1 MKCFRCLV
9 TSFACLF
16 LGTFY
21 LNGQRLWTL
30 EECIAYAYQNNLT
43 IKRQM
48 LQTEIAK
55 NNYQQSYYDLL
66 PDLGAGAS
74 HNIGK
79 GRVADYTSFSYSN
92 EVNAG
97 SMGLRSNVVVSSGF
111 QKINTIRAQKY
122 AFLSA
127 KEQLERTKNSVAL
140 AIASAYLQIL
150 FDREYYEITKSQA
163 EITKQQL
170 DRTRKLYEVGNVAR
184 GSLLE
189 MEASYAAELVS
200 VTNAKNKLDLSYLS
214 LAQMLDLD
222 TVRNFAVAIPEVVV
236 PDTFTENPDSI
247 FLLAVETMPEIKSAR
262 YALEKSKSQL
272 SMARGSRLPQ
282 LSLTADYYTQYNL
295 KAERP
300 IDPQNPLIT
309 EKYPIADQLNDKL
322 YKQLSLNLSIPI
334 FMRYQIQT
342 NISNA
347 KIGQLDAEYQ
357 LRQTI
362 LDLRK
367 EIEQAYADALASFES
382 YRSRQEA
389 LKSQEENFKYVQ
401 QKYEVG
407 LISAI
412 DYNIAKNNYLKA
424 QSDLLQAKYQFVFNM
439 KVLDFYKG
447 KRLSL

>member
-1 MKCFRCLV
+1 MLL
-9 TSFACLF
+9 TMSFLS
-16 LGTFY
+16 
-21 LNGQRLWTL
+21 GQRLWTL

-48 LQTEIAK
+48 LQTEIAR
-55 NNYQQSYYDLL
+55 NNYQQSYFDLL
-66 PDLGAGAS
+66 PDFGAGAS

-97 SMGLRSNVVVSSGF
+97 SMGLRSNVVLFSGF

-127 KEQLERTKNSVAL
+127 REQLEHTRNSVAL

-163 EITKQQL
+163 ELSKLQL
-170 DRTRKLYEVGNVAR
+170 ERTRKLYEVGNVAR

-200 VTNAKNKLDLSYLS
+200 VTNARNKLDLSYLS

-222 TVRNFAVAIPEVVV
+222 TVKNFAVAIPEVAV
-236 PDTFTENPDSI
+236 PDSFHENPDSI
-247 FLLAVETMPEIKSAR
+247 FMLAVENMPEIKSAR
-262 YALEKSKSQL
+262 YALEKAKSQL
-272 SMARGSRLPQ
+272 SIAQGSRLPQ
-282 LSLTADYYTQYNL
+282 LSLTADYYTQYNVN
-295 KAERP
+295 AERP
-300 IDPQNPLIT
+300 IDPNNPTIT
-309 EKYPIADQLNDKL
+309 EKYPIRDQLNDKL
-322 YKQLSLNLSIPI
+322 YKQLSINLSIPI
-334 FMRYQIQT
+334 FTRYQIQT
-342 NISNA
+342 NVSNA
-347 KIGQLDAEYQ
+347 KIGQLDAEYM
-357 LRQTI
+357 LRQTM

-382 YRSRQEA
+382 YQSRKEA
-389 LKSQEENFKYVQ
+389 LISQEENFKYVQ

-424 QSDLLQAKYQFVFNM
+424 QSDLLQAKYQFVFNT

-447 KRLSL
+447 KPLSL

>member
-1 MKCFRCLV
+1 MRCFNFFV
-9 TSFACLF
+9 TSLIV
-16 LGTFY
+16 LLTGTT
-21 LNGQRLWTL
+21 LLPAQRLWTL

-43 IKRQM
+43 IKRQL
-48 LQTEIAK
+48 LQTELAK

-97 SMGLRSNVVVSSGF
+97 SMGLRSNVTLFSGF
-111 QKINTIRAQKY
+111 QKLHAISAQKY

-127 KEQLERTKNSVAL
+127 KEQLEHTKNSVAL

-150 FDREYYEITKSQA
+150 FDRELYEIAKTQA
-163 EITKQQL
+163 DLSKQQL
-170 DRTRKLYEVGNVAR
+170 ERTRKLYEVGNVAR

-222 TVRNFAVAIPEVVV
+222 TVRNFAIAIPEVTV
-236 PDTFTENPDSI
+236 PDTFNENPDSI
-247 FLLAVETMPEIKSAR
+247 FMLALENMPEIKSAR
-262 YALEKSKSQL
+262 YALEKARNQL

-300 IDPQNPLIT
+300 IDPQNPLVT
-309 EKYPIADQLNDKL
+309 EKYPISDQLNDKL

-334 FMRYQIQT
+334 FTRYQIQT

-347 KIGQLDAEYQ
+347 KISQLDAEYM

-367 EIEQAYADALASFES
+367 EIEQAHADALASFES
-382 YRSRQEA
+382 YKSRQEA

-412 DYNIAKNNYLKA
+412 DYSIAKNNYLKA
-424 QSDLLQAKYQFVFNM
+424 QSDLLQAKYQFVFNT

-447 KRLSL
+447 KTLSL